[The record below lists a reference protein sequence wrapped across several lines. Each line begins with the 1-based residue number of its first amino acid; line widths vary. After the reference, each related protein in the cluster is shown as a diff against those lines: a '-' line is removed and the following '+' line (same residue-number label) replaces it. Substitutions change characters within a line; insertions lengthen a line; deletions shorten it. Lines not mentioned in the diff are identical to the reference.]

1 MCIAY
6 KDGGFSKKNNTKTIS
21 LLSVNS
27 KDKKIYFHTKTWMQ
41 MFIELLFIIAPSRSN
56 PVSIKCGISTQGRL
70 YNEEKSTSSMNG
82 VKDASHF

>member
-6 KDGGFSKKNNTKTIS
+6 EDGGFSKKNNTKTIS

-41 MFIELLFIIAPSRSN
+41 MFIELLFIIAPKQKQSSVVY
-56 PVSIKCGISTQGRL
+56 PHKEDYTMK
-70 YNEEKSTSSMNG
+70 KSQPLQ
-82 VKDASHF
+82 